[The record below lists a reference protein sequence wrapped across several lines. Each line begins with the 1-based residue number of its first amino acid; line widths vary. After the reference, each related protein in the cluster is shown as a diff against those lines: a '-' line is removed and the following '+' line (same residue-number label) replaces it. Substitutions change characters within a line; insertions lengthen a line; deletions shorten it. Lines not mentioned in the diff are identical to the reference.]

1 MAQRITNRYELLP
14 EAKQGLEAI
23 SNAKGMTQ
31 VAILARLMEWFAD
44 QSDLV
49 QGAVLGLYPKE
60 IQPEVAELILKQMAK
75 KKK

>member
-1 MAQRITNRYELLP
+1 MPQRIINRYELLP

-23 SNAKGMTQ
+23 SDSKGMTQ
-31 VAILARLMEWFAD
+31 VAILSRLLEWFAD
-44 QSDLV
+44 QTDLV

-60 IQPEVAELILKQMAK
+60 IQPEVAELILKQMSK